1 MAVLELEVLKNYLNG
16 LHNALICLKKEEPI
30 ETCTFAKVFV
40 NEDEIVVALKAEV
53 TDFVETGINV
63 DVIDKE
69 GMEETKV
76 GVSVRD
82 DESFENA
89 LKAIAFVAENNH
101 LEIATDVEINE
112 LNPEDYVYH
121 NGDEVVKV
129 IVYRP
134 VTKKVTVKVPQ
145 YREVKVTKMVPLTF
159 MQKLIMVGADE
170 KEKEQHEKVRKNF
183 DALMDRFLKNK
194 VKYRVVKRGVKI
206 TYKRELLAKFVITGK
221 RTIKVYLAMNPL
233 ALDPKYHAIDCT
245 EKNGYQQVPTCVKV
259 TGIVSLNR
267 ALALI
272 DEVVANFEVP
282 VNKKYVPNHPYSR
295 EMAENYLA
303 SLKEKENNTEET
315 QEEVVN
321 A

>member
-16 LHNALICLKKEEPI
+16 LHNALVCLKKDEPV
-30 ETCTFAKVFV
+30 EAHTFAKVFV
-40 NEDEIVVALKAEV
+40 NEDEIVVALNAEL
-53 TDFVETGINV
+53 TDFAETGINV
-63 DVIDKE
+63 DVIEKE
-69 GMEETKV
+69 NMEDTKV

-89 LKAIAFVAENNH
+89 LKAIKFVAENNH

-112 LNPEDYVYH
+112 LNPEDYIYH
-121 NGDEVVKV
+121 EGDTTVKV

-134 VTKKVTVKVPQ
+134 QVKKITVKVPQ
-145 YREVKVTKMVPLTF
+145 YREVKVTRMVPLTF

-170 KEKEQHEKVRKNF
+170 KEKENHERVRKNF

-194 VKYRVVKRGVKI
+194 VKYRVVKRGVKV
-206 TYKRELLAKFVITGK
+206 TYKRELLAKLVITGK
-221 RTIKVYLAMNPL
+221 RTIKVYLAINPL
-233 ALDPKYHAIDCT
+233 SLDARYHAVDCS
-245 EKNGYQQVPTCVKV
+245 EKNGYQQVPACVKV

-267 ALALI
+267 AIELI
-272 DEVVANFEVP
+272 DQVINNFEVP
-282 VNKKYVPNHPYSR
+282 VNKKYVPDYSYSR

-303 SLKEKENNTEET
+303 SLKEKEENK
-315 QEEVVN
+315 EEVVN

>member
-16 LHNALICLKKEEPI
+16 LHNALVCLKKDEPV
-30 ETCTFAKVFV
+30 EAHTFAKVFV
-40 NEDEIVVALKAEV
+40 NEDEIVVALNAEL
-53 TDFVETGINV
+53 TDFAETGINV
-63 DVIDKE
+63 DVIEKE
-69 GMEETKV
+69 NMEDTKV

-89 LKAIAFVAENNH
+89 LKAIKFVAENNH

-112 LNPEDYVYH
+112 LNPEDYMYH
-121 NGDEVVKV
+121 EGDATVKV

-134 VTKKVTVKVPQ
+134 QVRKIVVKVPQ
-145 YREVKVTKMVPLTF
+145 YREVKVTRMVPLTF

-170 KEKEQHEKVRKNF
+170 KEKENHERVRKNF

-194 VKYRVVKRGVKI
+194 VKYRVVKRGVKV
-206 TYKRELLAKFVITGK
+206 TYKRELLAKLVITGK
-221 RTIKVYLAMNPL
+221 RTIKVYLAINPL
-233 ALDPKYHAIDCT
+233 ALDARYHAVDCT
-245 EKNGYQQVPTCVKV
+245 EKNGYQQVPACVKV

-267 ALALI
+267 AIELI
-272 DEVVANFEVP
+272 DQVINNFEVP
-282 VNKKYVPNHPYSR
+282 VNKKYVPNYSYSR

-303 SLKEKENNTEET
+303 SLKEKEENK
-315 QEEVVN
+315 EEVVN

>member
-16 LHNALICLKKEEPI
+16 LHNALVCLKKDEPV
-30 ETCTFAKVFV
+30 EAHTFAKVFV
-40 NEDEIVVALKAEV
+40 NEDEIVVALNAEL
-53 TDFVETGINV
+53 TDFAETGINV
-63 DVIDKE
+63 DVIEKE
-69 GMEETKV
+69 NMEDTKV

-89 LKAIAFVAENNH
+89 LKAIKFVAENNH

-112 LNPEDYVYH
+112 LNPEDYMYH
-121 NGDEVVKV
+121 EGDATVKV

-134 VTKKVTVKVPQ
+134 QVRKIVVKVPQ
-145 YREVKVTKMVPLTF
+145 YREVKVTRMVPLTF

-170 KEKEQHEKVRKNF
+170 KEKENHERVRKNF

-194 VKYRVVKRGVKI
+194 VKYRVVKRGVKV
-206 TYKRELLAKFVITGK
+206 TYKRELLAKLVITGK
-221 RTIKVYLAMNPL
+221 RTIKVYLAINPL
-233 ALDPKYHAIDCT
+233 ALDARYHAVDCS

-259 TGIVSLNR
+259 TGVVSLHR
-267 ALALI
+267 AFELI
-272 DEVVANFEVP
+272 DQVINTFEVP
-282 VNKKYVPNHPYSR
+282 VNKKYVPDYSYSR

-303 SLKEKENNTEET
+303 SLKEKEENK
-315 QEEVVN
+315 EEVVN

>member
-16 LHNALICLKKEEPI
+16 LHNALVCLKKDEPV
-30 ETCTFAKVFV
+30 EAHTFAKVFV
-40 NEDEIVVALKAEV
+40 NEDEIVVALNAEL
-53 TDFVETGINV
+53 TDFAETGINV
-63 DVIDKE
+63 DAIEKE
-69 GMEETKV
+69 NMEDTKV
-76 GVSVRD
+76 GVSIRD

-89 LKAIAFVAENNH
+89 LKAIKFVAENNR

-112 LNPEDYVYH
+112 LNPEDYMYH
-121 NGDEVVKV
+121 EGDKSIKV

-134 VTKKVTVKVPQ
+134 QVKKITVKVPQ

-170 KEKEQHEKVRKNF
+170 KEKENHERVRKNF

-194 VKYRVVKRGVKI
+194 VKYRVVKRGVKV
-206 TYKRELLAKFVITGK
+206 TYKRDLLAKFVITGK
-221 RTIKVYLAMNPL
+221 RTIKVYLAINPL
-233 ALDPKYHAIDCT
+233 ALDARFHAVDCT
-245 EKNGYQQVPTCVKV
+245 EKNGYQQVPACVKV

-267 ALALI
+267 ALELI
-272 DEVVANFEVP
+272 DQVINNFEVP
-282 VNKKYVPNHPYSR
+282 VNKKYVPNYSYSR

-303 SLKEKENNTEET
+303 SLKEKEET
-315 QEEVVN
+315 KEEVVN